1 MDHLEYIES
10 NRPSRSIAPVE
21 WLSFSGHPSEN
32 VRRFVR
38 GVHRFGF
45 SHGRHN
51 DSVWMADYAYGCLDD
66 EALEWFDHLDA
77 EVRRD
82 WSRLRPAIMET
93 FLPRCGS
100 MSRCRIKVVL
110 GAQQQRVARIRMLDS
125 GNSDTNYPFLGVEN
139 ERDICWTHRACQ
151 EGLEGDIY
159 KRRAQ
164 AKSSY
169 TYPASS
175 KIWTIKKPDAW
186 TEELCMQWIMDSGSP
201 ASLDVILRPSSMII
215 YMCLLN
221 KTFQT
226 EDEQV
231 KLILERVTS

>member
-1 MDHLEYIES
+1 MSTSYPTVVSSDK
-10 NRPSRSIAPVE
+10 
-21 WLSFSGHPSEN
+21 
-32 VRRFVR
+32 
-38 GVHRFGF
+38 
-45 SHGRHN
+45 
-51 DSVWMADYAYGCLDD
+51 
-66 EALEWFDHLDA
+66 ALVVD
-77 EVRRD
+77 V
-82 WSRLRPAIMET
+82 SQ
-93 FLPRCGS
+93 
-100 MSRCRIKVVL
+100 VL